1 MPDAAEKLTAGG
13 FIDQVMA
20 SSDYR
25 AFLKT
30 LIAEVVDEKIMKR
43 IEKCES
49 DVHDL
54 AGRVRALESSSKEN
68 DDLVNEITNLEKEVN
83 DIEQY
88 SRRNSLRVSGIQKII
103 FRKLY
108 VFSNTSLNES
118 TDELVKKL
126 AEDKLN
132 VCIADQ
138 DIDRS
143 HRVGKIINVTGDEN
157 TKTRHRQI
165 LIKFTNYD
173 ARNKVI
179 RSRSKLKGSGIT
191 IHEDLT
197 RKNQTLLS
205 KTSKK
210 QGVVS
215 AWSKDG
221 RIFAAVPSTTPGQ
234 TVKML
239 ISGID
244 DLKNVPKVDDRVVEK
259 CKKEQRS
266 RPRQGSSPTPM
277 HPEGMQ
283 TRTRT
288 GSLK

>member
-1 MPDAAEKLTAGG
+1 M
-13 FIDQVMA
+13 
-20 SSDYR
+20 
-25 AFLKT
+25 
-30 LIAEVVDEKIMKR
+30 VDEKIMKR

-54 AGRVRALESSSKEN
+54 AGRVKALEGSSKEN
-68 DDLVNEITNLEKEVN
+68 DDLVNGITNLEKEVN

-88 SRRNSLRVSGIQKII
+88 SRRNSLRVSGIPEK
-103 FRKLY
+103 
-108 VFSNTSLNES
+108 LNES

-143 HRVGKIINVTGDEN
+143 HRVGKIINETGDED

-244 DLKNVPKVDDRVVEK
+244 DLKNVPKVDDSVVEK

-277 HPEGMQ
+277 HPKGMQ

>member
-49 DVHDL
+49 DVHEL
-54 AGRVRALESSSKEN
+54 AGRVTALESSSKEN
-68 DDLVNEITNLEKEVN
+68 DDLVNGITNLEKEVN

-88 SRRNSLRVSGIQKII
+88 SRRNSLRVSGIPEK
-103 FRKLY
+103 
-108 VFSNTSLNES
+108 LNES

-132 VCIADQ
+132 VRIADQ

-173 ARNKVI
+173 ARNKI
-179 RSRSKLKGSGIT
+179 ILSRSKLKGSGIT

-244 DLKNVPKVDDRVVEK
+244 DLKNVPKVDDSVVEK
-259 CKKEQRS
+259 CKKEQKS

-277 HPEGMQ
+277 HPKGMQ

>member
-1 MPDAAEKLTAGG
+1 MSDAAEKLTAGG

-68 DDLVNEITNLEKEVN
+68 DDLVNGITNLEKEVN

-88 SRRNSLRVSGIQKII
+88 SRRNSLRVSGIPEK
-103 FRKLY
+103 
-108 VFSNTSLNES
+108 LNES

-143 HRVGKIINVTGDEN
+143 HRVGKIKNVTGDEN

-165 LIKFTNYD
+165 LIEFTNYD

-244 DLKNVPKVDDRVVEK
+244 DLKNVPKVDDSVVENVRK
-259 CKKEQRS
+259 NKDQDQDKVILTLPCIQKECK
-266 RPRQGSSPTPM
+266 
-277 HPEGMQ
+277 PELELGV
-283 TRTRT
+283 
-288 GSLK
+288 